1 MANNDD
7 RIKELKELIKSL
19 PQGNITYK
27 TIRGARRMYLGG
39 KYIKAVNENETLEL
53 VDKRK
58 NAEDEL
64 RMLLT
69 NEANDEK
76 QLFDEVYQNETNVI
90 TGKRLSDMVSVAGRF
105 KTRECFGRLMKFL
118 DSDVIGKVCLLYGLR
133 RTGKTIMLFQA
144 ISQYKNEKCA
154 YIKMMTTDSMAML
167 NRDLRILSNSGYKY
181 VFIDEITLMSDFI
194 DSASLLSDVY
204 AMGGMKIVLSGTD
217 SLGFV
222 FSSDEEL
229 YDRTVSIHTTFI
241 PFREYASLLGIHD
254 IDEYIRYGGTFRIGE
269 TDFDDDELNDEGIS
283 FRDDES
289 TRRYIDT
296 AIARNIQHS
305 LACYRDGRH
314 FRHLIDLYEADEFT
328 NAVNRIIE
336 DMNHKF
342 LISVITR
349 DFKSHDLGSASQ
361 IDRKRTALDGKVSIL
376 DYIDKQNVVNKLM
389 NILEIKNK
397 TELSVQITQDHVT
410 EIKEYLK
417 MLDLI
422 ISYPI
427 ESIGTSPSEGVI
439 FAQPGMRYCQAQALV
454 CALMKDESFRKFP
467 QKDRTIVTNTI
478 LEEVRGRMLEEIVLL
493 ETMKSTSSKK
503 RVFKLIFA
511 SGEFDMVIADE
522 RTLTCEVYEV
532 KHTGNIYA
540 AQYKNLV
547 DEEKCAVAEH
557 EYGQITKKTVLYQGD
572 NTVVDGIDYKNVIQY
587 LEELG
592 QNN

>member
-1 MANNDD
+1 
-7 RIKELKELIKSL
+7 
-19 PQGNITYK
+19 
-27 TIRGARRMYLGG
+27 
-39 KYIKAVNENETLEL
+39 
-53 VDKRK
+53 
-58 NAEDEL
+58 
-64 RMLLT
+64 MLLT

-76 QLFDEVYQNETNVI
+76 QLFDEVYQYETNVI